1 MTEISRN
8 TAGYGK
14 AQEAAVKSLRKLATA
29 LQAPLSHSFKYR
41 LVSQAQAASVEREY
55 FDWVRSGKVGAAPTV
70 DPASERSAIY
80 NQAAAAKQ
88 LDAFLHVSRV
98 VAFELCEA
106 SIQGFEGEEVTVPFM
121 MLRSLV
127 ERIAH
132 VAALAEALKPLAQTL
147 PSPAKPNE
155 PLLDV
160 GDKIGKALYGT
171 KVDWLK
177 LGTVDLR
184 AASKEDIAYF
194 KERLTMDV
202 TARSVLST
210 IDKLDKRV
218 PGVRIAYDVL
228 CEFLHPN
235 VGDLYA
241 TTVRASSQMDIHGT
255 RHLIREIGLGPKDL
269 STTPDLAQILSQV
282 LSICS
287 DSFDVLPL
295 AFDDLHM
302 ASRAANKMAR
312 KFAHRVRRR
321 HRPYFQKDD
330 LCPCLSGFRVG
341 DCR

>member
-8 TAGYGK
+8 AASYDE
-14 AQEAAVKSLRKLATA
+14 AQEAVVKSLRKLAAT
-29 LQAPLSHSFKYR
+29 LQAPLSQSFRYR
-41 LVSQAQAASVEREY
+41 LVSQAQAASFGREH
-55 FDWVRSGKVGAAPTV
+55 FEWVRSGKARAAPVV

-80 NQAAAAKQ
+80 DQAAAAKQ
-88 LDAFLHVSRV
+88 LDAFLQVSRV

-106 SIQGFEGEEVTVPFM
+106 SIRGFEGKEVTVPYV

-132 VAALAEALKPLAQTL
+132 VAALAEALRPFAQTV
-147 PSPAKPNE
+147 PSPEKPNE

-171 KVDWLK
+171 KVDWRK
-177 LGTVDLR
+177 LGSVDLR
-184 AASKEDIAYF
+184 IASKDDIAYV
-194 KERLTMDV
+194 KEKLTMDV
-202 TARSVLST
+202 TARSVLSA

-241 TTVRASSQMDIHGT
+241 TTVRTSSQTDVHGT
-255 RHLIREIGLGPKDL
+255 RHLVREIGLGPKDL

-302 ASRAANKMAR
+302 ASRVANKMAR
-312 KFAHRVRRR
+312 RFAHRVRKRY
-321 HRPYFQKDD
+321 RPYFHKND
-330 LCPCLSGFRVG
+330 LCPCLSGLRVA
-341 DCR
+341 DCE